1 MEKNKLTKELL
12 AENFHDLMLH
22 KDFEKIT
29 IKNITDQAGVIRPTF
44 YYHFQDKYDVLEYI
58 LQRDVFDKAV
68 ELVRS
73 NKEKEALRSCFA
85 AIEQDK
91 EFYRRAFR
99 VKGQNAFDEMVDR
112 HASLL
117 WEEAF
122 RVNPIHSAH
131 TSRLLRP
138 EIFARYYGNGM
149 SSVIRIWIEEHRG
162 EVPGAEIA
170 DLYETLISHSV
181 FDMTGK

>member
-58 LQRDVFDKAV
+58 LQRDVFDGAV
-68 ELVRS
+68 ELVRQG
-73 NKEKEALRSCFA
+73 KEKEALRNCFLA
-85 AIEQDK
+85 VDRDK

-99 VKGQNAFDEMVDR
+99 VTGQNAFAEMLDR
-112 HASLL
+112 HASML
-117 WEEAF
+117 WEETLKHY
-122 RVNPIHSAH
+122 PIRPPHAN
-131 TSRLLRP
+131 RLLRP

-162 EVPGAEIA
+162 DASGEEIA
-170 DLYETLISHSV
+170 DLYDILISHSV
-181 FDMTGK
+181 FDMTQK